1 MSGLWGTRRR
11 AALRSV
17 CSLRCL
23 YLGLG
28 GAIGIA
34 AAPAMAQTASNAPVN
49 LDLGSVLSVGT
60 GSAADLVNTPGT
72 APYEAPSKA
81 PLNASQPTSQVTKN
95 TISNLTTGT
104 DSFATIATL
113 TPSVSTI
120 SPNGPGLQETN
131 GPVIRGFGNGQYNLT
146 FDGIPIGDSNDFTSH
161 STSFFTNQQIGQVIV
176 DRGPGTASTV
186 GDATFGG
193 TMSIRTIDPTAQR
206 SVTPYGEWG
215 SWGTTIG
222 GATLNTG
229 AIQSANGASA
239 VVDAEH
245 IASNGGK
252 TNTPQERSNFFGKV
266 VIPMG
271 TSTTLTLLADYN
283 RLYQSFDTGATSDQ
297 IALFGSDYANNT
309 DPTSQAY
316 YKYNTDHIT
325 TDMEY
330 ADLQSNLGNGFL
342 YDGKIYTYAYYH
354 HGVNGSDANG
364 QGLPGQALPAGAL
377 PNLVMFSPGG
387 AEVTGV
393 PGQQMMNDYRSVGTI
408 QRLEKDFSFGDLMAG
423 VWFDHQVNTR
433 FQQEVILNAGDVP
446 NYDPNE
452 VGKTTATD
460 NFGQIDRLQ
469 HNQLYTFQPYGQ
481 FDWKPI
487 DGLTVTAGVKYAMFR
502 RALNAP
508 VNQKTL
514 QPQGYDHTWGK
525 ALPSLEVKYSFTPNL
540 SAYAQAAEGFL
551 APNLNTFYTNNLT
564 TESVKPESTLNFQA
578 GMAYQDANWA
588 LGGDVYN
595 IHFQNYITSR
605 GSGANKVFYNL
616 GGAIYRGVEGE
627 AAYTFD
633 FGLTAFANAGYNQAY
648 QTAGHVYIT
657 QAPQG
662 TANFGLI
669 YDRDGIYASVID
681 QWTGGEYSGNTGIGA
696 YANSP
701 TGGKSP
707 GGWYDPYNVV
717 NLAAGYTFNHLSP
730 NLNQVKLKVNVDNI
744 TNNQKVIFDNGTDAA
759 GQLWYYTLP
768 GVSAFVSLS
777 VPINF

>member
-95 TISNLTTGT
+95 TISNMTTGT
-104 DSFATIATL
+104 ESYVTIATL
-113 TPSVSTI
+113 TPSVSAI
-120 SPNGPGLQETN
+120 SPNGPGLQEAN
-131 GPVIRGFGNGQYNLT
+131 GPVMRGFQDGQYNVT
-146 FDGIPIGDSNDFTSH
+146 FDGIPVGDSNDFTHH

-206 SVTPYGEWG
+206 SITPYGEWG
-215 SWGTTIG
+215 SWGTNIG

-252 TNTPQERSNFFGKV
+252 TNTPQERTNFFGKV
-266 VIPMG
+266 VIPVG
-271 TSTTLTLLADYN
+271 TSTTVTLLADYN
-283 RLYQSFDTGATSDQ
+283 RLFQSFDTGATSDQ
-297 IALFGSDYANNT
+297 IALFGPDYGNNT

-316 YKYNTDHIT
+316 YRYNTDHIT
-325 TDMEY
+325 NDMEY
-330 ADLQSNLGNGFL
+330 IDVQSNFGNGFL
-342 YDGKIYTYAYYH
+342 YDGKIYTYGYYH
-354 HGVNGSDANG
+354 HGLNGADANG
-364 QGLPGQALPAGAL
+364 QGLPGQPLPAGAV
-377 PNLVMFSPGG
+377 PNLVAYTPGG
-387 AEVTGV
+387 ALVTGV
-393 PGQQMMNDYRSVGTI
+393 PGQQMMMDYRSVGTI
-408 QRLEKDFSFGDLMAG
+408 QRLEKDFAWGDLMAG
-423 VWFDHQVNTR
+423 FWFDHQVNTR
-433 FQQEVILNAGDVP
+433 FQQEVILNAGNVP
-446 NYDPNE
+446 NYSNGTNP
-452 VGKTTATD
+452 
-460 NFGQIDRLQ
+460 IDRLQ

-508 VNQKTL
+508 VNQGTGL
-514 QPQGYDHTWGK
+514 AQGFDHTWGK
-525 ALPSLEVKYSFTPNL
+525 ALPSVELKYSFNPNL
-540 SAYAQAAEGFL
+540 SAYVQGAEGFL
-551 APNLNTFYTNNLT
+551 APNLNTLYIENLSST
-564 TESVKPESTLNFQA
+564 TFKPETTINFQG
-578 GMAYQDANWA
+578 GMAYQDQHLA
-588 LGGDVYN
+588 LSGDIYT
-595 IHFQNYITSR
+595 IHFENFLEKV
-605 GSGANKVFYNL
+605 GSGANKYYTNV
-616 GGAIYRGVEGE
+616 GGTIYRGIEGE

-633 FGLTAFANAGYNQAY
+633 FGLTAFANAGYNQAFRTSTNI
-648 QTAGHVYIT
+648 QIT

-696 YANSP
+696 YASSP
-701 TGGKSP
+701 AGGKSP

-744 TNNQKVIFDNGTDAA
+744 TNNQRVIFDNGTDAA